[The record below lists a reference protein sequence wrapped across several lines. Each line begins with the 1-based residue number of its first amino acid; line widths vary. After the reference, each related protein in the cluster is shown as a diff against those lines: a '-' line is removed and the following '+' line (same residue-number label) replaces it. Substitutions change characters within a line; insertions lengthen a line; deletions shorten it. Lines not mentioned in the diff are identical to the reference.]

1 MGILS
6 GVVIAIAGA
15 LPAEPAQIKKWVDNN
30 GGKWSPRVEQRVTHL
45 ITSKPAYKAVT
56 DPVMKAAEL
65 NIHIV
70 SYDWLEDSLQGKRK
84 LPEKRYTH
92 EAMKKQGKMRKELK
106 KYGAAA
112 DSKRFIEGCERI
124 KELTGSGTS
133 KKLPTPRKPKPS
145 KSHFF
150 GYTINSKFVSA
161 KDALIQRR
169 AEREAKEAAEK
180 AEKGAEKVSSSGTA
194 QAPIAID
201 DGTPE
206 PAATSS
212 LPTPSPSA
220 SSTKTFLKL
229 STSPSPANPPVNTS
243 FETQAKKPTL
253 KDLYHFYLDSTG
265 FEYKVTLARSNFST
279 NQITRY
285 QLSILESH
293 TRPHT
298 YCTLVQY
305 NPPPTPEA
313 FDASIRNP
321 LLAFLRPK
329 PTPQPILPSPTEQA
343 RLQSLVTPPVPAAAA
358 PFKRLICPMNSPFAP
373 AWRAFR
379 HTFRT
384 LTLLAWEERFDIDAS
399 KALQTARAITLG
411 IEPYI
416 YSKPKLGLP
425 VGMGVQEAGL
435 FQGSSQDIG
444 RVEIKGDKEDG
455 YVRNEFGL
463 PGTDDEPLGMN
474 GVVGSAIWRAE
485 QKVKKAEREKEEA
498 EEQLIK
504 EEREKA
510 NAAKRRFVD
519 RPLFNGV
526 MGKPRA
532 EESAGWKSEV
542 VQKKGAAVFTT
553 FKKGRA
559 LPWGRER

>member
-1 MGILS
+1 MGVLS

-45 ITSKPAYKAVT
+45 IASRPAWKAVT

-70 SYDWLEDSLQGKRK
+70 SFDWLEDSLQGKRK
-84 LPEKRYTH
+84 LPEKRYTY
-92 EAMKKQGKMRKELK
+92 EAMKKQAKTSKELK

-112 DSKRFIEGCERI
+112 DSKKFVEGCEKI

-133 KKLPTPRKPKPS
+133 KKLRTPRKPKPS

-150 GYTINSKFVSA
+150 AETINSKFVSA
-161 KDALIQRR
+161 KDALMQRR

-180 AEKGAEKVSSSGTA
+180 AEKGAKKASSSGTA
-194 QAPIAID
+194 QAPITID

-206 PAATSS
+206 PVVTSS
-212 LPTPSPSA
+212 LPTPPPSA
-220 SSTKTFLKL
+220 SSTKTASKH
-229 STSPSPANPPVNTS
+229 STSPSPSNPPAITS
-243 FETQAKKPTL
+243 LETQAKNPTL

-265 FEYKVTLARSNFST
+265 FEYKVTLARSNFSV

-321 LLAFLRPK
+321 LLAFLRPT
-329 PTPQPILPSPTEQA
+329 PTPSTLPSPAEQA
-343 RLQSLVTPPVPAAAA
+343 RLHSLVTLPAPTPAA
-358 PFKRLICPMNSPFAP
+358 PFKKLICPMNSPFTP

-399 KALQTARAITLG
+399 KALQTARAVTLG

-416 YSKPKLGLP
+416 YSKPMLGLP
-425 VGMGVQEAGL
+425 VGMCVQEAGL
-435 FQGSSQDIG
+435 FQGNRSDLGSLAI
-444 RVEIKGDKEDG
+444 EGDKADG
-455 YVRNEFGL
+455 YVRNEFDL
-463 PGTDDEPLGMN
+463 PGTDDQPLSMN

-485 QKVKKAEREKEEA
+485 QKVKKAEREREER
-498 EEQLIK
+498 EEQLAK
-504 EEREKA
+504 EEKEKA
-510 NAAKRRFVD
+510 KAAKRKFVD

-532 EESAGWKSEV
+532 EEEAGWRPKV
-542 VQKKGAAVFTT
+542 VQKEGAAVFTV

-559 LPWGRER
+559 FPWGRER